1 MIVLDVRLKNIEPD
15 KYNPK
20 KSNGFRADWRCKL
33 PHIYSAMS
41 GWQDPSSRVLT
52 SLICYKLYKDILNH
66 SGFF

>member
-33 PHIYSAMS
+33 FYIPK
-41 GWQDPSSRVLT
+41 DPAY
-52 SLICYKLYKDILNH
+52 I
-66 SGFF
+66 